1 MNTLTNRELRTA
13 IDVLHRIGEG
23 CRGTGDFA
31 RAGVASLS
39 RLVACEFITLSVCD
53 LDTRHRTVVSNP
65 RAVIGCRE
73 IEVFD
78 HYFEEHPLVRAHGRN
93 PKAVTYRIG
102 DLVEDREFQR
112 TPLYNE
118 YYRPIRIDHVM
129 AVPVHVDQRFLV
141 SFVLNS
147 SGRRGFS
154 ERDRAI
160 LDLIRP
166 QMGNLYRLGVALD
179 DVKAMPDHVNKV
191 TRLAALSLTPRE
203 CEVMDWLA
211 AGKTNRAI
219 AAILGAKAR
228 TVEKHLERI
237 YEKLGVET
245 RTAAVLRF
253 RSR

>member
-1 MNTLTNRELRTA
+1 MNAFTSRELRTA

-23 CRGTGDFA
+23 CAGAGDFA

-39 RLVACEFITLSVCD
+39 RLVASDLITLSVCD
-53 LDTRHRTVVSNP
+53 LDTSHRTVVSNP
-65 RAVIGCRE
+65 RAAIGRRE

-78 HYFEEHPLVRAHGRN
+78 HYFDEHPLVRAHGRN
-93 PKAVTYRIG
+93 PQAVTYRIG
-102 DLVEDREFQR
+102 DLVEDRAFHC

-118 YYRPIRIDHVM
+118 YFRPIRIDHVR

-141 SFVLNS
+141 SFVLNR

-160 LDLIRP
+160 LELVRP
-166 QMGNLYRLGVALD
+166 QMNHLYRLGVALD
-179 DVKAMPDHVNKV
+179 GAKAMPPHINQAR
-191 TRLAALSLTPRE
+191 RLAVLSLTPRE
-203 CEVMDWLA
+203 REVMDWLA

-219 AAILGAKAR
+219 AAILGAKPR

-245 RTAAVLRF
+245 RTAAVLRI